1 MRKTLLATTALAA
14 AGMLTAG
21 PSLAADK
28 MSVGVSGY
36 MQQWIGMSSVDGM
49 DADGNA
55 IDGGVAQQSDSEV
68 WFKGKLEADNGLTFS
83 VKVEIEGNTHPSPV
97 DESQATVSGSFGQI
111 TLGAEDG
118 ASVLTHH
125 GVRDV
130 GFGINCGDLGAWINN
145 IKGCGPGGFG
155 TSGHGLGD
163 KNNIS
168 YFSPRMSG
176 VQLGVTYI
184 PNVGQEAQA
193 KPLQNNDM
201 DAWSIGANYK
211 GEVGDTS
218 IAVSAGHYN
227 RSQTMAPVALMS
239 GMSGT
244 NLMPL
249 TAGALTGHMDTV
261 AKYKAGR
268 DLMKYKKE
276 KTLQA
281 STNATPNMA
290 PTADMAATA
299 QNAIAKAEDME
310 AFKAEE
316 MTVSN
321 FGLQVGLGSFSFDV
335 AYMTS
340 DGGAYKAARMDI
352 PMYQGMWDHDGDEAQ
367 AAKDGTTPSPQV
379 ADDSTNNNPKNDI
392 ARSVLVK
399 DTSKDFETVGF
410 GVKYSD
416 GPMAISLSH
425 MMVEADDGA
434 EQSGTMLSA
443 SYTLAPGVVS
453 RTSLFAAE
461 RSGDAKTGST
471 EGAGFV
477 TGITIGF

>member
-14 AGMLTAG
+14 AGVLAAG
-21 PSLAADK
+21 PALAADK
-28 MSVGVSGY
+28 MSVGVGGY
-36 MQQWIGMSSVDGM
+36 MQQWFGMSSVDGM

-55 IDGGVAQQSDSEV
+55 IDGGVAQQSDSEIF
-68 WFKGKLEADNGLTFS
+68 FKGKLEADNGLTFS
-83 VKVEIEGNTHPSPV
+83 VKVEIEGNTHASPV

-125 GVRDV
+125 GIRDV

-176 VQLGVTYI
+176 VQLGLTYI

-193 KPLQNNDM
+193 EPLQNNDM
-201 DAWSIGANYK
+201 DAWSVGANYK

-227 RSQTMAPVALMS
+227 RSQTMDPVALMS

-244 NLMPL
+244 NLAPL
-249 TAGALTGHMDTV
+249 TAGMLKTHMDTV
-261 AKYKAGR
+261 AGYEAGR
-268 DLMKYKKE
+268 DLMKFKKE
-276 KTLQA
+276 PTVMTSRSQA
-281 STNATPNMA
+281 
-290 PTADMAATA
+290 DAAA
-299 QNAIAKAEDME
+299 AKNAIAKAEDMK
-310 AFKAEE
+310 AFKADE

-335 AYMTS
+335 AYMTG

-352 PMYQGMWDHDGDEAQ
+352 PVYGGPAWDHDGDEK
-367 AAKDGTTPSPQV
+367 AAMAAGTTPTAKVP
-379 ADDSTNNNPKNDI
+379 DDSTNDDPSNNI

-410 GVKYSD
+410 GVMYSD

-471 EGAGFV
+471 EGSGFV